1 MKRLIKAAFG
11 QMAEDYQNFHNKY
24 GRHIVYFTVAV
35 LLWAASMWL
44 LTLPFLTPDGDL
56 AKSVWIFLMWVV
68 ATVVEI
74 IFIFWFHGALESA
87 RERIQEENDAMMTAL
102 GDKSPK
108 EKADRYR
115 R

>member
-56 AKSVWIFLMWVV
+56 AKSVWVV

-74 IFIFWFHGALESA
+74 IFIFWFHSALESA